1 MAGQGCGLVRD
12 LPGAAEVV
20 ETVIRE
26 ARAVLGALPQRV
38 RQA

>member
-1 MAGQGCGLVRD
+1 LIRD

-26 ARAVLGALPQRV
+26 ARAVVSALSVRI